1 MAVYDNM
8 NYTHSAGLAPSVMEK
23 FYEKTL
29 LHNKEAD
36 LVHSRDMLRVA
47 LPSRTSRQVNFRI
60 FDDFAPATEPLKEG
74 VTPEGQ
80 HLRETDRNITV
91 KPYGRHVEV
100 TDELDWAVID
110 NVHKVAAEKLRRQ
123 ALETVDAVCA
133 DAMHSGLNVVY
144 VDQSGTPND
153 SRGDITDADIL
164 KFADIKRAVRILEKN
179 NAERFPDGFFHGV
192 VDPDTKYDLTNDPNF
207 VDVAKYQDKSKVEKY
222 ELGTIYGVKFYE
234 STATKQFKT
243 KEYLYGNI
251 AELEG
256 TYANG
261 VFSAPPIQ
269 LSAGNPNALD
279 VFDHY
284 ARTVANTMV
293 GVKATDGTIVPAY
306 IDSVTIATVNS
317 GPLILHK
324 LRFVAGKLTEGSM
337 TYKLV
342 PMPAGASG
350 ATVHSTVI
358 YGKEYC
364 GCVELE
370 GNGKNVSII
379 IKPAGSSG
387 SDDPLNQ
394 RGTIAWKVR
403 GFGAGVLH
411 DNYGVR
417 LEHGVSL

>member
-144 VDQSGTPND
+144 VDQSGTPNA

-251 AELEG
+251 ASIAVTKVDDL
-256 TYANG
+256 TYKAAITA
-261 VFSAPPIQ
+261 VSATKAEAEIAQ
-269 LSAGNPNALD
+269 
-279 VFDHY
+279 Y
-284 ARTVANTMV
+284 IRTVVNTMV
-293 GVKATDGTIVPAY
+293 AIGDVPAY
-306 IDSVTIATVNS
+306 IDSITNDGTS
-317 GPLILHK
+317 LIHK
-324 LRFVAGKLTEGSM
+324 MRFVAGTVAGGDLTI
-337 TYKLV
+337 K
-342 PMPAGASG
+342 PMPAGADG

>member
-8 NYTHSAGLAPSVMEK
+8 NYTHSAGLQPSVMEK

-47 LPSRTSRQVNFRI
+47 LPSRTAKQVNFRI
-60 FDDFAPATEPLKEG
+60 FDDFAPTTDPLKEG

-80 HLRETDRNITV
+80 LLRETDRNITV

-100 TDELDWAVID
+100 TDELEWGVID

-123 ALETVDAVCA
+123 ALESIDAVCA
-133 DAMHSGLNVVY
+133 DAMHSGLSVVY
-144 VDQSGTPND
+144 VDANGTNA
-153 SRGDITDADIL
+153 SRAAITAADVL

-179 NAERFPDGFFHGV
+179 NAERFADGYFHGV
-192 VDPDTKYDLTNDPNF
+192 VDPDTKYDLTADPQF
-207 VDVAKYQDKSKVEKY
+207 VSIANYQDKSKIEKY
-222 ELGTIYGVKFYE
+222 EIGTIYGVKFFE
-234 STATKQFKT
+234 STAAKKFGQ
-243 KEYLYGNI
+243 ESYLYDTT
-251 AELEG
+251 ASVAL
-256 TYANG
+256 A
-261 VFSAPPIQ
+261 
-269 LSAGNPNALD
+269 AGSSNAKT
-279 VFDHY
+279 
-284 ARTVANTMV
+284 ATVA
-293 GVKATDGTIVPAY
+293 ATTISATKDSGAIAHYIRRMANRLICINDASASTFIPAY
-306 IDSVTIATVNS
+306 IDSIDIVGDNLVHN
-317 GPLILHK
+317 
-324 LRFVAGKLTEGSM
+324 LRFVAGTW
-337 TYKLV
+337 TYAAGDTIV
-342 PMPAGASG
+342 PQTAGASNYE
-350 ATVHSTVI
+350 VHSTII

-394 RGTIAWKVR
+394 RGTIAWKVK

-417 LEHGVSL
+417 LEHGVSV